1 MMAKKL
7 IDTKS
12 VINYDELTK
21 HNQFHNEMKNRIK
34 KGAIRAEGYS
44 MLGKSH
50 SNFS

>member
-21 HNQFHNEMKNRIK
+21 HNQFVSLNQKL
-34 KGAIRAEGYS
+34 S
-44 MLGKSH
+44 
-50 SNFS
+50 